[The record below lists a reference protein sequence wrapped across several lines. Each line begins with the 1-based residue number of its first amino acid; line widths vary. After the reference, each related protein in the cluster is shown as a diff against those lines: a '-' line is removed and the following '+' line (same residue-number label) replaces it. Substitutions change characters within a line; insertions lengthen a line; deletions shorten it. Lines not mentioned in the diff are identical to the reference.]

1 MRLRDIDVRIWIA
14 ALLLVPAL
22 PAQTLALVRDPPSET
37 SFRLSPAEFSY
48 PGTYRSLRQIDFR
61 NLAVN
66 FVKDRLVPLKDG
78 KYESRDE
85 GGFDGVEFESV
96 DFLTSAARSK
106 EQFALVLYTHT
117 LAGGSSNS
125 YGVAQIFGLSSGHL
139 RIVQEIAW
147 DEHFSPPGNWY
158 MRLSK
163 DTLTLRSARYL
174 DGDAHCCISGMDTIT
189 LKWNGSRFTQT
200 SITTTRLEQ

>member
-1 MRLRDIDVRIWIA
+1 MNGWITTLPT
-14 ALLLVPAL
+14 ALILV
-22 PAQTLALVRDPPSET
+22 AQIITNPPSET
-37 SFRLSPAEFSY
+37 SFHLSAGEFSY

-61 NLAVN
+61 NLPIN
-66 FVKDRLVPLKDG
+66 FVDNRLVPMKDG

-85 GGFDGVEFESV
+85 GGFDGVVFESL

-106 EQFALVLYTHT
+106 EQYALVLYTHT

-125 YGVAQIFGLSSGHL
+125 YGIAQVFGLSGGNL
-139 RIVQEIAW
+139 RIVQEITW

-163 DTLTLRSARYL
+163 DTLTIRSARYL

-189 LKWNGSRFTQT
+189 LKWNGSRFAQT
-200 SITTTRLEQ
+200 SITTTRLAQ